1 MSLDDFCQ
9 WLQNPPWATGTR
21 ESSLLFSVIE
31 TIHVLG
37 LALSVGTIAVVDLR
51 LLGLGMRR
59 QPVTQLAGQLARGT
73 LDGLAGNVVSGIMLF
88 LSEALKCYASTSFQ
102 LKMLLLCSAILFHVT
117 IYRRFTM
124 SEDARI
130 KPWRARLIASVW
142 VGFGPAG
149 RAIGFE

>member
-1 MSLDDFCQ
+1 MSLDDFYQ
-9 WLQNPPWATGTR
+9 WLQNTPWATGIR
-21 ESSLLFSVIE
+21 ESSLLFPVIE

-59 QPVTQLAGQLARGT
+59 QPVTQLAGQLARRT
-73 LDGLAGNVVSGIMLF
+73 LDGLAGSVASGIMLF
-88 LSEALKCYASTSFQ
+88 LSEALKCYACSSFQ